1 MLNQGCCGSSQYNL
15 IDRMLQVNAKT
26 LNQKLFI
33 FQFFGQHYILE
44 RGSVSPIYPFLA
56 QWLIVGVIHP
66 IFLFLFFSLGHCF
79 KLFSEQRLVFSN
91 AYKPN
96 QFLVLNKVSFFPTCH
111 SSLLL
116 SHYYYYH
123 YYFYY
128 YFSFTHYCPLCYC
141 YCDYYYI
148 IIIIIVIILN

>member
-44 RGSVSPIYPFLA
+44 RGSVSPI
-56 QWLIVGVIHP
+56 VGVIHP

-79 KLFSEQRLVFSN
+79 KLFSE
-91 AYKPN
+91 
-96 QFLVLNKVSFFPTCH
+96 
-111 SSLLL
+111 
-116 SHYYYYH
+116 
-123 YYFYY
+123 
-128 YFSFTHYCPLCYC
+128 
-141 YCDYYYI
+141 
-148 IIIIIVIILN
+148 